1 MKESKMR
8 KRNGLRRLDEGQEM
22 PADFW
27 NYLVNPIT
35 GYYYSILQDRHKH
48 KIGTKYIKPNNGG
61 KL

>member
-1 MKESKMR
+1 MAS
-8 KRNGLRRLDEGQEM
+8 RNGYKRLEEGQEM

-35 GYYYSILQDRHKH
+35 GFYYSILQETET
-48 KIGTKYIKPNNGG
+48 IGTRYIKPNNGG